1 MCVCVCRGVRRR
13 EEGAEEKKEEVDG
26 EVGGDKTCLRES
38 YITLKFSPELCIEIN
53 RRINDQISL

>member
-1 MCVCVCRGVRRR
+1 MSACRERRGRMGV
-13 EEGAEEKKEEVDG
+13 EAEEKKEEVDG
-26 EVGGDKTCLRES
+26 EVGEDKVCLRES